1 MQINQSNLRSLY
13 AGYRTIFVD
22 AFHGAAP
29 EWNRI
34 AVETPSTSEKE
45 TYHWLGAVPGMKKLV
60 GEITINNLT
69 ASNYTI
75 TNDEFEDTVGVKQTA
90 IERDTYG
97 IYNPLFT
104 AMGAAAAEH
113 PDELMSVLLLNG
125 FTSKDYTGKNFFDTA
140 KKHNTAD
147 APTFDN
153 KITDA
158 LDVDSF
164 RAARTLLKSMKN
176 SKGRPMNLGR
186 KLTLIVPPA
195 LESTARQ
202 ILNAELV
209 LEKALNGSTVVGGAA
224 VTNVDKGTA
233 ELWVWNRLA
242 ESETKWF
249 LADLGQALKPLIYQL
264 EQRPTLDALDDMSSD
279 HVFKNHEFLYQAY
292 GRYNAGYGLPQFIIG
307 STGAN

>member
-1 MQINQSNLRSLY
+1 MQINQQNLSALY
-13 AGYRTIFVD
+13 RGYRTLYVD

-34 AVETPSTSEKE
+34 AVETPSTAEKE
-45 TYHWLGAVPGMKKLV
+45 TYHWLGAVPGMKKLI
-60 GEITINNLT
+60 GEITISNLT

-75 TNDEFEDTVGVKQTA
+75 TNDEFEDTVGVKQAA
-90 IERDTYG
+90 IELDTYG
-97 IYNPLFT
+97 IYNPLFS
-104 AMGAAAAEH
+104 AMGAASAEH
-113 PDELMSVLLLNG
+113 PDELMSALLLNG

-140 KKHNTAD
+140 KRHNTAD
-147 APTFDN
+147 KATFDN

-164 RAARTLLKSMKN
+164 RAARTLLKSMTN
-176 SKGRPMNLGR
+176 SKGRPMNLGK

-202 ILNAELV
+202 ILNAELI
-209 LEKALNGSTVVGGAA
+209 LNGGAA
-224 VTNVDKGTA
+224 VSNVDKGTA

-242 ESETKWF
+242 ETDVNWF
-249 LADLGQALKPLIYQL
+249 LADLGQAIKPLIYQV
-264 EQRPTLDALDDMSSD
+264 EKKPTLTALDKMESD
-279 HVFKNHEFLYQAY
+279 HVFKNHEFLYQTY
-292 GRYNAGYGLPQFIIG
+292 GRYQAGYGLPQFIIG